1 MPRAAVRSVWRGV
14 RFKINAEAPSCVYL
28 MLCSQLFWFSPLA
41 LRPWSPLQTQSTPP
55 SKTTDSCEFRKMHQ
69 EGSGWH
75 SERPTQVNVSIRMLL
90 LR

>member
-1 MPRAAVRSVWRGV
+1 MPRATVRSVWRGV
-14 RFKINAEAPSCVYL
+14 RFKINAE
-28 MLCSQLFWFSPLA
+28 A